1 MILHSLGIKSSE
13 KNGKK
18 RQRNDKKVNY
28 GLIGKI
34 RRGCEILVQVSKFNR
49 NKIFPLLLFQGN
61 QQTPSNQNTS
71 QSSSKPSDAM
81 TYSKDKTEST
91 KLFADTVWCSD
102 DSTEHIHYL
111 NNVPKRFN

>member
-91 KLFADTVWCSD
+91 KLFADTV
-102 DSTEHIHYL
+102 
-111 NNVPKRFN
+111 